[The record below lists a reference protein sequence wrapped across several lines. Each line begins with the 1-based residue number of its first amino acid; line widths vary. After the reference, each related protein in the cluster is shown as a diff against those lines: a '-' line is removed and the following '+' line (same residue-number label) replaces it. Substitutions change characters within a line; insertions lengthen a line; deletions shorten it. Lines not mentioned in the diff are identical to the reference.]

1 MAKKAEVPWRASV
14 VAMLKAHLTCSY
26 KTVHMTAVFLNWEA
40 FENVLVAL
48 SQSMGNLSSVPST
61 KQSKFKPT
69 FMTCGE
75 KGYAQIQMRLS
86 SSETIPAKSVSLCS
100 QKCKIQGIRWHVN
113 EILRL
118 QRRNESTWGR
128 WWLTVSIPSIT
139 SGKGVW
145 DFFYFL
151 FKDCLMQNCM
161 DESKYHHHKNRA
173 SSHSAFCQIRC
184 TFLHRGEDSWSWVLV
199 WERCLAMAA
208 IGTWKQS
215 GGSDH
220 AFS

>member
-1 MAKKAEVPWRASV
+1 
-14 VAMLKAHLTCSY
+14 
-26 KTVHMTAVFLNWEA
+26 
-40 FENVLVAL
+40 
-48 SQSMGNLSSVPST
+48 MGNLSSVLST

-69 FMTCGE
+69 SMTCGE

-151 FKDCLMQNCM
+151 FKDCLMQNCT

-173 SSHSAFCQIRC
+173 SSHSAKSDACSSTEEKILGAGFWFGRRAWQWLPLGPGSRVEVQIMPFHNSELSIRSGL
-184 TFLHRGEDSWSWVLV
+184 TLRVAERTAGPPFLWGG
-199 WERCLAMAA
+199 A
-208 IGTWKQS
+208 QS
-215 GGSDH
+215 
-220 AFS
+220 